1 YLDTFRFFGA
11 MLVVLKVMMKE
22 SIIFFALLAVLIIG
36 FLQAFVG
43 LDAAEDM
50 AVDDYA
56 LIFKAMANAI
66 MQSPDMD
73 VFDEFSPPFGTIL
86 YYFFTF
92 IVMVILLNILIA
104 LYNSAYEDIY
114 QNANDEFLALFA
126 QKTMQFVRAP
136 DENVYIP
143 PFNLVEMVVIA
154 LVGWW
159 MPKERF
165 EHLNDIVM
173 AVFYSPVLLIAAYAE
188 TRTAKEIQRNRSNG
202 EEDDDVNN
210 LERRKQEEQFAMAQ
224 QREVMM
230 RQQAI
235 TRIQPGGIQGSLHHH
250 SSAHSL
256 QSQPSFGS
264 IASPIGAPL
273 QQPPTSNMAP
283 GSGYYDGASQQQ
295 QQQQQQQQGNGQG
308 PVGAGQ
314 DPFREDDMPTVN
326 ANHSNAP
333 SQGSF
338 FPPQPIGGAQGN
350 DNHVR
355 ANLPGTEQL
364 AEDDEGFRERLKEFE
379 GLR

>member
-1 YLDTFRFFGA
+1 MPRNRSGWVSRLLGWDRHPAHGSDEHSDWHEDRRRLLPRYSDEQAEAAISAPDVTKVALKLRHLIEAAIPCELDEADITKAHSGIITTKVIKAAKEAGGTEHRSCVVFGL
-11 MLVVLKVMMKE
+11 LVCH
-22 SIIFFALLAVLIIG
+22 G
-36 FLQAFVG
+36 QR
-43 LDAAEDM
+43 
-50 AVDDYA
+50 
-56 LIFKAMANAI
+56 I

-202 EEDDDVNN
+202 EEDDDVVEEWEQMAGELDFEADGWDKICDSAKSNVEVEPAVQEVRKLKEEIDELKKLI
-210 LERRKQEEQFAMAQ
+210 LEISKA
-224 QREVMM
+224 
-230 RQQAI
+230 
-235 TRIQPGGIQGSLHHH
+235 
-250 SSAHSL
+250 
-256 QSQPSFGS
+256 
-264 IASPIGAPL
+264 
-273 QQPPTSNMAP
+273 
-283 GSGYYDGASQQQ
+283 
-295 QQQQQQQQGNGQG
+295 
-308 PVGAGQ
+308 VGAGKGSTAT
-314 DPFREDDMPTVN
+314 DLVSFDGEGAKED
-326 ANHSNAP
+326 
-333 SQGSF
+333 
-338 FPPQPIGGAQGN
+338 GAQKAKDGAAAGSSSE
-350 DNHVR
+350 V
-355 ANLPGTEQL
+355 E
-364 AEDDEGFRERLKEFE
+364 
-379 GLR
+379 